1 MWFYFVCGFLRSY
14 KEEIIKSLE
23 CLLALI
29 FTDQAP
35 GMYSCGLFVLG
46 VFFRGFGN
54 LSPVISGMAPDT
66 CLKGSSSSLE
76 GKLHSPLT
84 LICSPYITIMK
95 CQLATSSAAEQMS
108 PPNYCCCRVSVF
120 ILSRQAVTALAA
132 SHHSLATQLL
142 HIWKKI

>member
-1 MWFYFVCGFLRSY
+1 MWS
-14 KEEIIKSLE
+14 
-23 CLLALI
+23 
-29 FTDQAP
+29 
-35 GMYSCGLFVLG
+35 MFVLG

-54 LSPVISGMAPDT
+54 LSPVVSGMAPDT

-142 HIWKKI
+142 HIWKKIEGLVLSSKFLSAGSPEQLLNVPRTASPNSALN